1 MRERDA
7 GVVYLVLQ
15 GATALLQTTTW
26 TTAAIYLI
34 NVAHLGPLQLVLLGT
49 SMEASILTFEI
60 PTGVVA
66 DTAGRRRSI
75 IIGTLIMGAALVLTG
90 TIPRFPALLASQ
102 ALWGLGE
109 TFTSGATQAWL
120 AGEVGDRAAAALFLR
135 AAQYQRLAAAAGIGL
150 AVGLAGLSLGLPLIA
165 GGALQLALGV
175 WLVAAMRETGFH
187 RQGSGA
193 ARSDGLR
200 AASGLWAQLART
212 SARGLGAARRDRVL
226 VALLAVALL
235 AGMSTEGIDRL
246 WELHLLRE
254 VGLPAAGHLSPV
266 TWFGIIEAL
275 SLSVAAAV
283 IAPARR
289 RIDTGDP
296 AALCRLLLALT
307 TIEAAGL
314 LAFGVAAG
322 FAPAVAAYLAYGG
335 ARGLRDPLYDAWVVP
350 MIEPEVRATVLST
363 IGRAD
368 AIGETVGG
376 PVIGLVA
383 TLATP
388 GLAIVA
394 AGAALLPVA
403 AVLARLRVRVA
414 ERAAA

>member
-165 GGALQLALGV
+165 GGALQLALGA

-187 RQGSGA
+187 RQGGGA

-212 SARGLGAARRDRVL
+212 SARGLGAARRDRVM

-275 SLSVAAAV
+275 SLSLAAAV

-335 ARGLRDPLYDAWVVP
+335 ARGLRDPLYDAWAVP

-363 IGRAD
+363 IGQAD
-368 AIGETVGG
+368 AVGETVGG

-403 AVLARLRVRVA
+403 ALLARLRVRVA